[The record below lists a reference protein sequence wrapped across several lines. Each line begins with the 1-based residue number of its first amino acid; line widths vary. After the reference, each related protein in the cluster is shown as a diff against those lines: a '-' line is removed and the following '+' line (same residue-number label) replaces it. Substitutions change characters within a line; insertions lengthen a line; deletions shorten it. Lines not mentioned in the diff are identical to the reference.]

1 MARTREFDTDAA
13 LARAMD
19 VFWCHGFE
27 GTSIQDVVE
36 ATGVQRGSLYAAFG
50 SKEGLYLAVLDRYR
64 EDLARPMLDALAGG
78 GDVRTLVR
86 EALLGLVEQAVHDKR
101 RRGCLMVNAATERL
115 AHDPAVA
122 SRVRDTVAAFEDAL
136 ATALTDARDRGLIAE
151 HKDPRSLARF
161 LVLTIQGVRVM
172 GVIDPDR
179 TFLTDA
185 VEVALGCLD

>member
-50 SKEGLYLAVLDRYR
+50 NKEGLYLAVLDRYR
-64 EDLARPMLDALAGG
+64 EDLARPMLDALAGV

-86 EALLGLVEQAVHDKR
+86 DGVAGLGGTSGAR
-101 RRGCLMVNAATERL
+101 RAASGVPHGQRRHRTPR
-115 AHDPAVA
+115 
-122 SRVRDTVAAFEDAL
+122 
-136 ATALTDARDRGLIAE
+136 ARPRRWRAGSGTPS
-151 HKDPRSLARF
+151 PRS
-161 LVLTIQGVRVM
+161 
-172 GVIDPDR
+172 R
-179 TFLTDA
+179 TLWPRP
-185 VEVALGCLD
+185 